1 MSETIMS
8 KTVARRKR
16 KFSVSSIFIY
26 LFLSVASLLS
36 LFPFYWMFVM
46 ATRPSAAYN
55 SIPPVITPG
64 NLLVENFQK
73 VLEQIEFF
81 KALGNTVLIC
91 TVVTLVVLMISSL
104 AGFAFAKFKFP
115 GKNILFVGILLTMVI
130 PPQLGLIPQYYLI
143 SKAGLLDT
151 LSGVMI
157 LFFLNPLGIFLMR
170 QYVSEAVPDELIEA
184 SKLDGCSNFKI
195 YRRIILPI
203 ILPAFATLGIIV
215 FTAVWGEFLWQ
226 FTVLRDP
233 EKYTIQVALAS
244 LNNTFKVDYGMLMS
258 GVFWATV
265 PLIIIFLFFNRLFIA
280 SITDGAV
287 K

>member
-1 MSETIMS
+1 MSEMAGT
-8 KTVARRKR
+8 K
-16 KFSVSSIFIY
+16 KFSLGRIFVY
-26 LFLSVASLLS
+26 GFLSLASLLS

-55 SIPPVITPG
+55 SIPPTITPG
-64 NLLVENFQK
+64 NMVVENFEK
-73 VLEQIEFF
+73 VLGTIDFF
-81 KALGNTVLIC
+81 QAMWNTIILC
-91 TVVTLVVLMISSL
+91 TVVTIVVLMISSL
-104 AGFAFAKFKFP
+104 AGFAFAKFNFP
-115 GKNILFVGILLTMVI
+115 GKNAFFVAILLTMVI

-151 LSGVMI
+151 LQGVMI

-170 QYVSEAVPDELIEA
+170 QYISGSVPDELIEA
-184 SKLDGCSNFKI
+184 SKLDGCSNFRI
-195 YRRIILPI
+195 YRSIVLPI
-203 ILPAFATLGIIV
+203 VLPAFATLGIIV

-226 FTVLRDP
+226 FTILRDP
-233 EKYTIQVALAS
+233 EAYTIQVALANLS
-244 LNNTFKVDYGMLMS
+244 NTFNIDFGMIMS

-265 PLIIIFLFFNRLFIA
+265 PLIIIFLFFNRFFIS

>member
-1 MSETIMS
+1 MS
-8 KTVARRKR
+8 KATIKKR
-16 KFSVSSIFIY
+16 MSPGKLFMY
-26 LFLSVASLLS
+26 LFLAIASLVS

-46 ATRPSAAYN
+46 ATRPSSAYN
-55 SIPPVITPG
+55 SIPPTITPG
-64 NLLVENFQK
+64 NLLVDNFKK
-73 VLEQIEFF
+73 VLSQIDFF
-81 KALGNTVLIC
+81 HAMWNSFVIC
-91 TVVTLVVLMISSL
+91 AIVTIVVLLISSL

-115 GKNILFVGILLTMVI
+115 GKNALFVSILITMII
-130 PPQLGLIPQYYLI
+130 PPQLGLIPQYFLI

-151 LSGVMI
+151 LPGVMI

-184 SKLDGCSNFKI
+184 AKLDGCSNFKI
-195 YRRIILPI
+195 YRSIVLPI

-233 EKYTIQVALAS
+233 ENYTIQVALANLS
-244 LNNTFKVDYGMLMS
+244 NTHNIDFGMIMS
-258 GVFWATV
+258 GVFWATA
-265 PLIIIFLFFNRLFIA
+265 PLLIIFLLFNRLFIS
-280 SITDGAV
+280 SITEGSV

>member
-1 MSETIMS
+1 MSQAAGT
-8 KTVARRKR
+8 K
-16 KFSVSSIFIY
+16 KFSLSRIFIY
-26 LFLSVASLLS
+26 SFLSLASLLS

-55 SIPPVITPG
+55 SIPPTVTPG
-64 NLLVENFQK
+64 NLLVDNFQK
-73 VLEQIEFF
+73 VLGSIDFF
-81 KALGNTVLIC
+81 RAMGNTVILC
-91 TVVTLVVLMISSL
+91 VSVTLVVLFISSL
-104 AGFAFAKFKFP
+104 AGYAFAKFRFP
-115 GKNILFVGILLTMVI
+115 GKNALFIAILLTMVI

-151 LSGVMI
+151 LQGVAI

-170 QYVSEAVPDELIEA
+170 QYVTNSVPDELIEA
-184 SKLDGCSNFKI
+184 AKLDGAGNFKI
-195 YRRIILPI
+195 YRSIALPI

-226 FTVLRDP
+226 YTILRDP
-233 EKYTIQVALAS
+233 DMYTIQVALANLS
-244 LNNTFKVDYGMLMS
+244 NTFNIDFGMIMS

-265 PLIIIFLFFNRLFIA
+265 PLIIIFLFFNRLFIS

>member
-1 MSETIMS
+1 MSQEVGVKKNSIS
-8 KTVARRKR
+8 R
-16 KFSVSSIFIY
+16 IFIY
-26 LFLSVASLLS
+26 LFLTVSAVLS
-36 LFPFYWMFVM
+36 MFPFYWMFVM
-46 ATRPSAAYN
+46 ATRPSSAYN
-55 SIPPVITPG
+55 SIPPTITPG

-73 VLEQIEFF
+73 VLDQIDFF
-81 KALGNTVLIC
+81 GAMWNTIVLC
-91 TVVTLVVLMISSL
+91 TTVTLVVLLISSL

-115 GKNILFVGILLTMVI
+115 GKNILFLSILLTLVI

-151 LSGVMI
+151 LQGVMV
-157 LFFLNPLGIFLMR
+157 LSFLNPLGIFLMR
-170 QYVSEAVPDELIEA
+170 QYVSNSVPDELIEA
-184 SKLDGCSNFKI
+184 AKLDGCSNFRI
-195 YRRIILPI
+195 YRSIVLPI

-233 EKYTIQVALAS
+233 DMYTIQVALAS
-244 LNNTFKVDYGMLMS
+244 LSTGYKVDFGMILS

-265 PLIIIFLFFNRLFIA
+265 PLIIIFLFFNRLFIS
-280 SITDGAV
+280 SITEGAV

>member
-1 MSETIMS
+1 MS
-8 KTVARRKR
+8 KATIKKR
-16 KFSVSSIFIY
+16 MSPGKLFMY
-26 LFLSVASLLS
+26 LFLAIASLLS

-46 ATRPSAAYN
+46 ATRPSSAYN
-55 SIPPVITPG
+55 SIPPTITPG
-64 NLLVENFQK
+64 NLLVDNFKK
-73 VLEQIEFF
+73 VLSQIDFF
-81 KALGNTVLIC
+81 HAMWNSFVICAIVTIVVLI
-91 TVVTLVVLMISSL
+91 ISSL

-115 GKNILFVGILLTMVI
+115 GKNALFVSILITMII
-130 PPQLGLIPQYYLI
+130 PPQLGLIPQYFLI

-151 LSGVMI
+151 LPGVMI

-184 SKLDGCSNFKI
+184 AKLDGCSNFKI
-195 YRRIILPI
+195 YRSIVLPI

-233 EKYTIQVALAS
+233 ENYTIQVALANLS
-244 LNNTFKVDYGMLMS
+244 NTHNIDFGMIMS
-258 GVFWATV
+258 GVFWATA
-265 PLIIIFLFFNRLFIA
+265 PLLIIFLLFNRLFIS
-280 SITDGAV
+280 SITEGSV

>member
-1 MSETIMS
+1 MS
-8 KTVARRKR
+8 KPNGK
-16 KFSVSSIFIY
+16 KVSMSKILIY
-26 LFLSVASLLS
+26 LFLSLASLLS

-46 ATRPSAAYN
+46 ATSPSSAYN
-55 SIPPVITPG
+55 TIPPTLKPG

-73 VLEQIEFF
+73 VLGQVDFF
-81 KALGNTVLIC
+81 QAMWNSFVIC
-91 TVVTLVVLMISSL
+91 TIVTLVVLFISSL

-115 GKNILFVGILLTMVI
+115 GKNVLFMLVLTTMII
-130 PPQLGLIPQYYLI
+130 PPQLGLIPQFFLV

-151 LSGVMI
+151 LPGVMVV
-157 LFFLNPLGIFLMR
+157 FFLNPLGIFLMR

-184 SKLDGCSNFKI
+184 AKLDGCSNFKI
-195 YRRIILPI
+195 YRSIVLPI

-233 EKYTIQVALAS
+233 ENYTIQVALAQLS
-244 LNNTFKVDYGMLMS
+244 NTRNIDFGMIMS

-265 PLIIIFLFFNRLFIA
+265 PLLVIFLAFNRLFIS
-280 SITDGAV
+280 SITEGSV

>member
-1 MSETIMS
+1 MS
-8 KTVARRKR
+8 KVAGTK
-16 KFSVSSIFIY
+16 KFSLGRILIY
-26 LFLSVASLLS
+26 TFLSITSLLS

-55 SIPPVITPG
+55 SIPPTITPG
-64 NLLVENFQK
+64 NMLVENFQK
-73 VLEQIEFF
+73 VLGQIDFF
-81 KALGNTVLIC
+81 KAMVNTIILCTSVTLIVLI
-91 TVVTLVVLMISSL
+91 ISSL

-115 GKNILFVGILLTMVI
+115 GKNVFFIAILLTMVI
-130 PPQLGLIPQYYLI
+130 PPQLGLIPQFYLI

-151 LSGVMI
+151 LQGVGI
-157 LFFLNPLGIFLMR
+157 LFLLNPLGIFLMR
-170 QYVSEAVPDELIEA
+170 QYVNGSVPDELIEA
-184 SKLDGCSNFKI
+184 AKLDGCSNFRI
-195 YRRIILPI
+195 YRSIVLPI

-226 FTVLRDP
+226 FTILRDP
-233 EKYTIQVALAS
+233 EMYTIQVALATLS
-244 LNNTFKVDYGMLMS
+244 NTFKVDFGMILS

-265 PLIIIFLFFNRLFIA
+265 PLLIIFLFFNRLFIS

>member
-1 MSETIMS
+1 MSQEVGVKKNSIS
-8 KTVARRKR
+8 R
-16 KFSVSSIFIY
+16 IFIY
-26 LFLSVASLLS
+26 LFLTVSAVLS
-36 LFPFYWMFVM
+36 MFPFYWMFVM
-46 ATRPSAAYN
+46 ATRPSSAYN
-55 SIPPVITPG
+55 SIPPTITPG

-73 VLEQIEFF
+73 VLEQIDFF
-81 KALGNTVLIC
+81 GAMWNTVILC
-91 TVVTLVVLMISSL
+91 TTVTLVVLLISSL

-115 GKNILFVGILLTMVI
+115 GKNILFLSILLTLVI

-151 LSGVMI
+151 LQGVMV
-157 LFFLNPLGIFLMR
+157 LSFLNPLGIFLMR
-170 QYVSEAVPDELIEA
+170 QYVSNSVPDELIEA
-184 SKLDGCSNFKI
+184 AKLDGCSNFRI
-195 YRRIILPI
+195 YRSIVLPI

-233 EKYTIQVALAS
+233 DMYTIQVALAS
-244 LNNTFKVDYGMLMS
+244 LSTGYKVDFGMILS

-265 PLIIIFLFFNRLFIA
+265 PLIIIFLFFNRLFIS
-280 SITDGAV
+280 SITEGAV